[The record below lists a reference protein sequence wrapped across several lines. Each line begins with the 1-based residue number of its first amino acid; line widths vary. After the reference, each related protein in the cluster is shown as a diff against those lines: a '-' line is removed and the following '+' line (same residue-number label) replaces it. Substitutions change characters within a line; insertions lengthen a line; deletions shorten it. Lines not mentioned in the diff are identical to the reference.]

1 MVFRKG
7 RCSESHQFVITSFQ
21 RGRKERYRLEFHWAS
36 EKLIPQ
42 LVRTMGRTLKKL
54 SISKQYTCDLE
65 RIMCLKKHI
74 GLEVH
79 C

>member
-1 MVFRKG
+1 MGIRKAYYTTG
-7 RCSESHQFVITSFQ
+7 RDHE
-21 RGRKERYRLEFHWAS
+21 ENS
-36 EKLIPQ
+36 EKIINFQTSVDPEREDLNAP
-42 LVRTMGRTLKKL
+42 VEH
-54 SISKQYTCDLE
+54 TCDLE